1 MGWGW
6 VSGRPWLEPS
16 ADRAGRVTGARP
28 TGARTK
34 HRGLAGQGQ
43 GLSARHSN
51 LGLKRQV
58 PFQNRIGESD
68 LGSLLLGGTSKVI
81 Y

>member
-1 MGWGW
+1 MLGQSTE
-6 VSGRPWLEPS
+6 VSLV
-16 ADRAGRVTGARP
+16 RAKGYLLGI
-28 TGARTK
+28 
-34 HRGLAGQGQ
+34 LM
-43 GLSARHSN
+43 